1 MAIKT
6 VNSLSGGRTSS
17 YMAYHY
23 PADYNVFALVR
34 IEDPACTPKDKKLVQ
49 MVSDKIGMEFIATA
63 EDDLTL
69 KLMFDL
75 EQMLGTE
82 IIWVTA
88 ETFDELIR
96 KRKALPNRQWRF
108 CTTQLKMK
116 PIYRWWRKNVND
128 IVEMRIGFRYDEM
141 ERSLKFKPE
150 WRGKAWRTGSFPLI
164 ENKITHYNVKT
175 WADSTDL
182 LFPLDSNCVG
192 CFWKQPQQLRKN
204 WDDNRDKMNWF
215 SGLEVKRRWKSETT
229 YESIKKLLIQAD
241 FDFGTGAG
249 CQAGNC
255 TD

>member
-17 YMAYHY
+17 YMAYHH

-34 IEDPACTPKDKKLVQ
+34 IEDSLCAPKDKKLVQ

-75 EQMLGTE
+75 EQMIGQE
-82 IIWVTA
+82 VIWVTA

-116 PIYRWWRKNVND
+116 PIYRWWRKNVD
-128 IVEMRIGFRYDEM
+128 EVVEMRIGFRYDEM
-141 ERSLKFKPE
+141 ERSLKFKPD
-150 WRGKAWRTGSFPLI
+150 WRGKQWRTGSFPLI
-164 ENKITHYNVKT
+164 DNKVTHYNVKR
-175 WADSTDL
+175 WAGSTGL
-182 LFPLDSNCVG
+182 LFPKDSNCVG

-204 WDDNRDKMNWF
+204 WDDNYDKMNWF
-215 SGLEVKRRWKSETT
+215 SGLEIKRRWKSETT
-229 YESIKKLLIQAD
+229 YESIKKLLIQSD

-249 CQAGNC
+249 CQAGYC